1 MHEPSINHP
10 KLAALHTYCLN
21 SSSSFVSFKLPL
33 EQEINTYVQYKSTPS
48 KLHSLENISS
58 IEGFIFSPFTLNK
71 NNSAFLLQPAYSFTN
86 NNLPDDIFEI
96 IRKGTTKKNKIENHT
111 NDTYSTTS
119 KEEFEVSITKAL
131 EAIESGTF
139 QKVVI
144 SKTQLIE
151 KPVDFSE
158 VAFFQT
164 LCQQYP
170 HAFVY
175 FISIGPDCCWMGA
188 SPEPLLTSNRKTMQ
202 TVSLAGTQPATD
214 KPIESYQWSEKELEE
229 QEIVTR
235 FIERTLLDN
244 GINEYQKSKTEN
256 YKAANLIHLK
266 SCFEF
271 PMSNSKPLL
280 SSLITA
286 LHPTPSVGGL
296 PRLNAIDFIVQTEKH
311 NRAFY
316 TGFLG
321 TLHQGKH
328 IQLYVNLRCM
338 QLLPTSILLYSGAGI
353 TNASKPEKEWMETE
367 NKLQTLKQVIFSPK
381 Y

>member
-1 MHEPSINHP
+1 MHPTTFHD

-33 EQEINTYVQYKSTPS
+33 EQEINTYVQYISTPS
-48 KLHSLENISS
+48 KLHSIETINSS
-58 IEGFIFSPFTLNK
+58 EGFIFSPFTLNET
-71 NNSAFLLQPAYSFTN
+71 NNAFLIQPDYSFTD

-96 IRKGTTKKNKIENHT
+96 IRKRTTQSNRKENHT
-111 NDTYSTTS
+111 NNTFSTTS
-119 KEEFEVSITKAL
+119 KEEFEASVTKAL
-131 EAIESGTF
+131 EAIQSGAF
-139 QKVVI
+139 QKVVL

-151 KPVDFSE
+151 KPVNFSE
-158 VAFFQT
+158 AAFFQK

-175 FISIGPDCCWMGA
+175 FISIDTNCCWMGA
-188 SPEPLLTSNRKTMQ
+188 SPEPLLTSNSKSMQ
-202 TVSLAGTQPATD
+202 TVSLAGTQQATD
-214 KPIESYQWSEKELEE
+214 KAIENYQWSEKELEE
-229 QEIVTR
+229 QEIVTK
-235 FIERTLLDN
+235 FIEQTLLDN
-244 GINEYQKSKTEN
+244 GINNYQKSKTEN

-271 PMSNSKPLL
+271 PISNSKPLL
-280 SSLITA
+280 SSLISA

-296 PRLNAIDFIVQTEKH
+296 PRTEAIDFITHTEKH

-321 TLHQGKH
+321 TVQQNQN

-353 TNASKPEKEWMETE
+353 TNASKPENEWIETE
-367 NKLQTLKQVIFSPK
+367 NKLQTLKQVIFSSK